1 MLNELAKECFEIAK
15 ANGFN
20 SYTKENEDLVIPR
33 DLMLIVSE
41 LSEALEALRH
51 NKRADLQLYAFDTN
65 NSAAEFNKTG
75 FETWIK
81 DSFEDEIC
89 DTIIRLLHLCGVM
102 GIDIDMHVYLKM
114 EYNKTREH
122 KHGGKKF

>member
-41 LSEALEALRH
+41 RGTGS
-51 NKRADLQLYAFDTN
+51 F
-65 NSAAEFNKTG
+65 KT
-75 FETWIK
+75 
-81 DSFEDEIC
+81 
-89 DTIIRLLHLCGVM
+89 
-102 GIDIDMHVYLKM
+102 
-114 EYNKTREH
+114 
-122 KHGGKKF
+122 